1 MLIVVGGHTA
11 DLDLT
16 LGHPRRKWS
25 HATITGQCS
34 QPTYF
39 GIVKRARMQ
48 GSRWKLGKA
57 VPRLGERGAER
68 NPALDVMAAAAP
80 DDPQMAPDGLEW
92 L

>member
-1 MLIVVGGHTA
+1 
-11 DLDLT
+11 
-16 LGHPRRKWS
+16 
-25 HATITGQCS
+25 
-34 QPTYF
+34 
-39 GIVKRARMQ
+39 MQ